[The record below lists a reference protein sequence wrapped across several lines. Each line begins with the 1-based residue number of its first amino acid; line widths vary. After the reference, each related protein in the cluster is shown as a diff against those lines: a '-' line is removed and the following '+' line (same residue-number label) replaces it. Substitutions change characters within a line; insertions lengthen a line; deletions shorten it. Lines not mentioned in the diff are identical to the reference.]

1 MIERYLSWAA
11 IGSAGLFALL
21 GIISVASSSAE
32 NADTSGYLMLA
43 AIIVL
48 VISILLAVSILIVAA
63 LPKAPPD

>member
-32 NADTSGYLMLA
+32 NADTA
-43 AIIVL
+43 AI
-48 VISILLAVSILIVAA
+48 
-63 LPKAPPD
+63 

>member
-1 MIERYLSWAA
+1 MLERYLSWAA
-11 IGSAGLFALL
+11 IGSAVLFALL
-21 GIISVASSSAE
+21 GIISVATSSAE
-32 NADTSGYLMLA
+32 NASASGYLMLA